1 MDYDSIGL
9 RVGLEIHAQLDTGK
23 LFCRCPSVLSDSQNF
38 GFKRQLR
45 PTMSELGEI
54 DPAAKEEFTK
64 GMMNLYKASTDGNCL
79 VYSDEEPPHDP
90 DDDAVKTL
98 LQISL
103 MLNADIVDVIHF
115 MRKIVID
122 GSNVSGFQR
131 TAMVA
136 LNGEAYSQFGNV
148 LIPTICLE
156 EDAARLIEMA
166 GKTKI
171 WNIDRLGT
179 PLVEIA
185 TDPSMHHP
193 QQTRD
198 IALYLGQVM
207 KATGRLKRGIGT
219 IRQDVNISIERGARV
234 EIKGVQELNMI
245 SEYVHNECLR
255 QLALLDIASKL
266 KERGIR
272 TCDPAIKDLSSIFE
286 DTACKI
292 IKGNVFGI
300 LLEGFA
306 GLIGMEVQ
314 PGRRFGTEL
323 ADYAKKYVRGI
334 FHSDELPAYGI
345 SAEEVKA
352 VRASLGGGDDDAF
365 VLVAAEQPTAS
376 RALEE
381 VIRRSRLAIEG
392 VPHETR
398 RPMPD
403 GTSQYMRPLPGK
415 SRMYPE
421 TDIYPIVV
429 EDRMLE
435 RLRSAL
441 PELPAERIDRLCE
454 NYGIAEDNA
463 RKILEWDVE
472 EAFIESQEQHGMNPG
487 QFLRL
492 METLTMLKKEGFTHP
507 SDEEALIASFMGAH
521 EDIPL
526 ESYEAVLRQMI
537 STSADARE
545 AARALG
551 IERASSDELRDVV
564 ASIAEDNAQLIE
576 QRGDGAFKPLMGKAM
591 AALKG
596 KGDGSQ
602 ISALLKE
609 EIERRKNTK

>member
-1 MDYDSIGL
+1 MDYAAIGL

-79 VYSDEEPPHDP
+79 VYSDEEPPHDA
-90 DDDAVKTL
+90 DGDAIETL
-98 LQISL
+98 LKISL

-131 TAMVA
+131 TAMIA

-245 SEYVHNECLR
+245 SDYVHNECLR
-255 QLALLDIASKL
+255 QLALLDIANKL
-266 KERGIR
+266 EERGVR
-272 TCDPAIKDLSSIFE
+272 SCDPPIKDLSLLFE

-300 LLEGFA
+300 LLEGFS
-306 GLIGMEVQ
+306 GLIGMGVQ

-376 RALEE
+376 LALQE
-381 VIRRSRLAIEG
+381 VIRRSRLAIGG

-421 TDIYPIVV
+421 TDVYPIVV
-429 EDRMLE
+429 EDGMLE
-435 RLRSAL
+435 RLRSTL
-441 PELPAERIDRLCE
+441 PELPAERIERLCE
-454 NYGIAEDNA
+454 KYGIAEDNA

-472 EAFIESQEQHGMNPG
+472 EAFIDSQERRGMSPG

-492 METLTMLKKEGFTHP
+492 METLTMLKKEGFTPP
-507 SDEEALIASFMGAH
+507 SDEDALIASFMGAH

-526 ESYEAVLRQMI
+526 ESYEAVLRHML
-537 STSADARE
+537 SSSVDAQE

-551 IERASSDELRDVV
+551 IERASSDE
-564 ASIAEDNAQLIE
+564 
-576 QRGDGAFKPLMGKAM
+576 
-591 AALKG
+591 
-596 KGDGSQ
+596 
-602 ISALLKE
+602 
-609 EIERRKNTK
+609 